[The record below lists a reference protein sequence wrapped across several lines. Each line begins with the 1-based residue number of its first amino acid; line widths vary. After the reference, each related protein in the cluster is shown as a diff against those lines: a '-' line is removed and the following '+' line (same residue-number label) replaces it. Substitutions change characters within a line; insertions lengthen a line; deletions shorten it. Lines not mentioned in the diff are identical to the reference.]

1 MSHYVERSEVLNR
14 ITDAVFALNNS
25 WKFTYMNKEA
35 AKFFSC
41 TPEEAIGQC
50 IWSVY
55 PKEVYSIF
63 YEHYLKAMQEQVR
76 VEFEAYCPP
85 ISMWLEVKAY
95 PSESGLSVYL
105 QDITQKKGLSLL
117 KEQHYES
124 LFKYNPDAVF
134 AFDLEGNYLS
144 VNPAME
150 QLLGYRADEFLK
162 MSYIPLI
169 PAEELEKTKSLF
181 KLAAKG
187 ITQHYETKAI
197 HKNGKVIDVKVTN
210 MPIIVNNETVGVFGV
225 AKNIMQEKQN
235 KTKLLEAEK
244 LTAVGQLAASIAH
257 EIRNPLTSLKG
268 FVHLIE
274 QAASCVSAN
283 YFTIMKDEL
292 RRIELITSELLCLA
306 KPQAQEFKDE
316 QIGQIIQDV
325 NMLMGSQA
333 LMNNVE
339 IRISGL
345 DGLPDIHCVAAQL
358 KQVFINLIKN
368 ALEAMPN
375 GGFLDIKASLPN
387 EETVMIQVTDT
398 GKGIPQELIAKIGSP
413 FYTTKE
419 NGTGLGMTA
428 SQQIIHSHGGTL
440 DITSTEG
447 KGTTIHICLPAA
459 NAQNQAETG
468 DMK

>member
-1 MSHYVERSEVLNR
+1 MSQYIEQYEVLDR
-14 ITDAVFALNNS
+14 ITDAIFALNNN
-25 WKFTYMNKEA
+25 WEFTYMNQEA
-35 AKFFSC
+35 SRLFSLK
-41 TPEEAIGQC
+41 PEEAIGKC
-50 IWSVY
+50 IWSDF
-55 PKEVYSIF
+55 PKEIYSVF
-63 YEHYLKAMQEQVR
+63 HDHYLKAMKEQVR
-76 VEFEAYCPP
+76 VEFETYCPP
-85 ISMWLEVKAY
+85 ISVWLEVKVF
-95 PSESGLSVYL
+95 PSSNGLTIYL

-150 QLLGYRADEFLK
+150 QLLGYGADEFLK
-162 MSYIPLI
+162 MSYVPLI

-197 HKNGKVIDVKVTN
+197 HKSGHVIDVKVTN
-210 MPIIVNNETVGVFGV
+210 MPIIVNHESVGVFGV
-225 AKNIMQEKQN
+225 AKNIMQENQN
-235 KTKLLEAEK
+235 KTKLLQAEK

-274 QAASCVSAN
+274 QAVTGVNEN

-292 RRIELITSELLCLA
+292 RRIELITSELLYLA
-306 KPQAQEFKDE
+306 KPQAQAFKDE
-316 QIGQIIQDV
+316 QICQIIQDV
-325 NMLMGSQA
+325 NLLMSSQA

-339 IRISGL
+339 IRVPNLI
-345 DGLPDIHCVAAQL
+345 GLPPVRCVAAQL
-358 KQVFINLIKN
+358 KQVFINLFKN
-368 ALEAMPN
+368 AMEAMPS
-375 GGFLDIKASLPN
+375 GGVIDIQAFSPSPEML
-387 EETVMIQVTDT
+387 MIQVSDT

-419 NGTGLGMTA
+419 NGTGLGMMAT
-428 SQQIIHSHGGTL
+428 QQIIHSHGGTL
-440 DITSTEG
+440 DITSTDG

-459 NAQNQAETG
+459 SARNHDETG
-468 DMK
+468 DLK